1 MYTSMRAPLVSIR
14 GDLVSI
20 IGVLSLLSLLEAPD
34 VY

>member
-20 IGVLSLLSLLEAPD
+20 IGVSSGKCLVS
-34 VY
+34 